1 MQPDDDEHLPAFL
14 SLLPLLDF
22 IAPPDSVRDS
32 WLALPPLSQS
42 SRPLHRLLLL
52 RLHLFLL
59 LARASLA
66 CTRHR
71 LAQTQQEMPVD
82 TSGHSLAI
90 LDDWEGA
97 AEKYADWTP
106 LASLPRTI
114 YRDPIPRADLAKTL
128 EPYTILHAMRERT
141 KIDRALLD
149 SLPNLRFIATTG
161 HRNRGI
167 DVAAARERGIVV
179 SGTLRGGTEGSS
191 GAVEQTWALLLA
203 LARRIPQ
210 EHASMR
216 QGGWISGV
224 ATGLADKTLGLV
236 GVGRLGKQ
244 VAAIAKAFGMRVVA
258 WSPHL
263 TQARADEAGVELAP
277 SLDDLLSTSHFVS
290 LHLVHSASTTGI
302 IGRRELELLKPSAY
316 LVNTSR
322 GPLVDEQA
330 LVDTLRAKRF
340 AGAGLDVFDQEPL
353 PRDHRLRTLDNVVLS
368 PHMGARTFFHPLALS
383 MLTSAGAGYVED
395 SAFEAWWPQS
405 VANIEAFLR
414 GSPVRVLES

>member
-1 MQPDDDEHLPAFL
+1 
-14 SLLPLLDF
+14 
-22 IAPPDSVRDS
+22 
-32 WLALPPLSQS
+32 
-42 SRPLHRLLLL
+42 
-52 RLHLFLL
+52 
-59 LARASLA
+59 
-66 CTRHR
+66 
-71 LAQTQQEMPVD
+71 MPVD
-82 TSGHSLAI
+82 PSRHSLAI

-97 AEKYADWTP
+97 AELYADWTP

-114 YRDPIPRADLAKTL
+114 FREPIPRADLAKTL
-128 EPYTILHAMRERT
+128 EPFTILHAMRERT
-141 KIDRALLD
+141 KIDRAILD

-216 QGGWISGV
+216 DGAWISGV

-263 TQARADEAGVELAP
+263 TQARADEAGVELAH
-277 SLDDLLSTSHFVS
+277 SLDDLLSTSDFIS
-290 LHLVHSASTTGI
+290 LHLVHASSTTGI
-302 IGRRELELLKPSAY
+302 IGRRELELLKPTAF

-330 LVDTLRAKRF
+330 LVDALRAKRF

-353 PRDHRLRTLDNVVLS
+353 PRDHPLRTLDNVVLS
-368 PHMGARTFFHPLALS
+368 PHM
-383 MLTSAGAGYVED
+383 GYVED

-405 VANIEAFLR
+405 IENIDAFLR